1 MHISLVVSFLYTRIA
16 MVTMIINSVLSI
28 AMVLAALVL
37 GILLRRLLVN
47 RLKKTVLD
55 NWITQTLGVVVI
67 TVPLILG
74 VFGALAIW
82 NAGFVALIFEL
93 SIFKKTDAL
102 ISFFWQ
108 LVQTLLLAALGIG
121 VARTVR
127 AITIRSFGDSRVD
140 INMRTLIARVLYL
153 LILAIT
159 GFWILA
165 VWQIPIG
172 IPITVLGAF
181 TVTLTVAFQ
190 DLLKNLV
197 AGIYILVERPFYIG
211 DQINITSGMIT
222 YVGKV
227 EDIQLRATKMRQVS
241 GEEVSV
247 PNSFI
252 FGNPIIN
259 NTYYGER
266 RAILAL
272 VLPQADFAQ
281 STTTHAIL
289 EVLKNHAAVT
299 TKPDPAVMVGAFAD
313 EKITLLVRF
322 WVTTGQV
329 IDISDILYEL
339 HELLPQAEITV
350 REPV

>member
-1 MHISLVVSFLYTRIA
+1 MGLPFFSTYSLA
-16 MVTMIINSVLSI
+16 VTMIITSVLSI
-28 AMVLAALVL
+28 AMILASLGL

-67 TVPLILG
+67 AVPLILG
-74 VFGALAIW
+74 FSGALALW
-82 NAGFVALIFEL
+82 DANFVNYVLNL
-93 SIFKKTDAL
+93 SILRKTDVL
-102 ISFFWQ
+102 VNFFWQ
-108 LVQTLLLAALGIG
+108 LIQSLLLAALGIG
-121 VARTVR
+121 VARTIR
-127 AITIRSFGDSRVD
+127 AITIRGIGDSRVD
-140 INMRTLIARVLYL
+140 INMRTLIARFLYL
-153 LILAIT
+153 LILTIT
-159 GFWILA
+159 GFWILS

-197 AGIYILVERPFYIG
+197 AGVYILVERPFYIG

-227 EDIQLRATKMRQVS
+227 EDIQLRATRLRQVS

-266 RAILAL
+266 RAILA
-272 VLPQADFAQ
+272 VTLPQADFSQEATIH
-281 STTTHAIL
+281 SIL
-289 EVLKNHAAVT
+289 EILKAHDSVT
-299 TKPDPAVMVGAFAD
+299 SKPDPSIMTAGFVD
-313 EKITLLVRF
+313 DKIMLQVRF
-322 WVTTGQV
+322 WVTTGQI
-329 IDISDILYEL
+329 IDISDILYKL
-339 HELLPQAEITV
+339 HELLPQAEIV
-350 REPV
+350 VKEPV

>member
-1 MHISLVVSFLYTRIA
+1 
-16 MVTMIINSVLSI
+16 MIITGVLSV
-28 AMVLAALVL
+28 AMILASLGL

-47 RLKKTVLD
+47 SLKKTFLD

-67 TVPLILG
+67 AVPLVLG
-74 VFGALAIW
+74 FLGALALW
-82 NAGFVALIFEL
+82 NAPFVTQFLDV
-93 SIFKKTDAL
+93 SIFRKTDLL
-102 ISFFWQ
+102 INFSWQ
-108 LVQTLLLAALGIG
+108 FIQSLLLAALGIG

-127 AITIRSFGDSRVD
+127 AITIRGFGESRVD
-140 INMRTLIARVLYL
+140 INMRTLIARVLYV

-159 GFWILA
+159 GFWILS

-197 AGIYILVERPFYIG
+197 AGVYILVERPFYIG

-227 EDIQLRATKMRQVS
+227 EDIQLRATKLRQVS

-266 RAILAL
+266 RAI
-272 VLPQADFAQ
+272 VVVILPQADFSQEA
-281 STTTHAIL
+281 TLHNIL
-289 EVLKNHAAVT
+289 EILKNHDSVT
-299 TKPDPAVMVGAFAD
+299 SKPDPSVMAAGFTD
-313 EKITLLVRF
+313 DKITLHVRF
-322 WVTTGQV
+322 WVTTGQI

-339 HELLPQAEITV
+339 HELLPQAEIV
-350 REPV
+350 VKEPV

>member
-1 MHISLVVSFLYTRIA
+1 
-16 MVTMIINSVLSI
+16 MIITGILSV
-28 AMVLAALVL
+28 AMILASLGL

-47 RLKKTVLD
+47 SLKKTVLD

-67 TVPLILG
+67 AVPLALG
-74 VFGALAIW
+74 FFGALSLW
-82 NAGFVALIFEL
+82 NGPFVTYFLNANVFR
-93 SIFKKTDAL
+93 KTDL
-102 ISFFWQ
+102 LLNFSWQ
-108 LVQTLLLAALGIG
+108 FVQSLLLAALGIG
-121 VARTVR
+121 VARTIR
-127 AITIRSFGDSRVD
+127 AITIRGFGESRVD
-140 INMRTLIARVLYL
+140 INMRTLIARALYI
-153 LILAIT
+153 LILSIT
-159 GFWILA
+159 GFWILSI
-165 VWQIPIG
+165 WQIPIG

-197 AGIYILVERPFYIG
+197 AGVYILVERPFYIG

-227 EDIQLRATKMRQVS
+227 EDIQLRATKLRQVS

-266 RAILAL
+266 RAIVA
-272 VLPQADFAQ
+272 VTLPQADFSQEA
-281 STTTHAIL
+281 TLHNIL
-289 EVLKNHAAVT
+289 EILKTHDSVT
-299 TKPDPAVMVGAFAD
+299 SKPDPSVMVAGFAD
-313 EKITLLVRF
+313 DKITLHVRF
-322 WVTTGQV
+322 WVTTGQI

-339 HELLPQAEITV
+339 HELLPQAEIV
-350 REPV
+350 VKEPV